1 MVLKA
6 ASLIFNDSSS
16 PFNKELIE
24 FLRRNLESVILKC
37 SIMFHFKIAKAAE
50 LKELKDMG
58 ITRLPAMTI
67 GKDHY
72 IGVPNIV
79 SELRNRVKLNTDTAA
94 MKTDDEILRDFQ
106 ISALGDVKKNSD
118 GQFVINDN
126 DDDEDKDKNELMS
139 AFNKE
144 IARRTGN
151 TAPNENK
158 LKPTRPNQETS
169 RPSQPSHQNNS
180 NHSKQKNNRE
190 SREDNVD
197 DAMQSLKNIRKSTSS
212 DDAQDDNM
220 MEALLARMGND

>member
-1 MVLKA
+1 MVLKP
-6 ASLIFNDSSS
+6 ASLIFNDSTS
-16 PFNKELIE
+16 PFNKDLYEYLK
-24 FLRRNLESVILKC
+24 LNLENVIFKC

-79 SELRNRVKLNTDTAA
+79 SELRNRIKLNTETAA
-94 MKTDDEILRDFQ
+94 IKSDDEILRDFQ
-106 ISALGDVKKNSD
+106 IAALGDVKKNSD

-126 DDDEDKDKNELMS
+126 DDDDRDKNELMS

-151 TAPNENK
+151 KSNSDNN
-158 LKPTRPNQETS
+158 LKPTRPAQEQNRTNQPTQQQS
-169 RPSQPSHQNNS
+169 RPNQQPYPP
-180 NHSKQKNNRE
+180 
-190 SREDNVD
+190 REDNVNE
-197 DAMQSLKNIRKSTSS
+197 AIQSLKNIGKGASS
-212 DDAQDDNM
+212 EDAADDTM
-220 MEALLARMGND
+220 MEALLERMGSD